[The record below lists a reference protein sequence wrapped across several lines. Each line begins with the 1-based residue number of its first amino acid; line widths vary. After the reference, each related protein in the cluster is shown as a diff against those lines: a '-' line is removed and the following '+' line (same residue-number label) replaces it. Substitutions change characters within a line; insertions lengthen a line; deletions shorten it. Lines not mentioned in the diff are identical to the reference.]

1 MHFNRHRQ
9 WRAIIMVAIP
19 AIQVQRST
27 GRNQFDPF
35 EALRPAS
42 GLAIDTE
49 FGIDIR
55 HAALDGHYLG
65 SIDCRKRETRLTMVG
80 RKVAAVLHIVEC
92 HDRIAARVQRR
103 KQIAAA
109 VAGEAELLIGRA
121 GTRGQDCDTAAK
133 QTNETSSHPRLSPWA
148 ISASGGSQAL
158 LSSAFAGHELLD
170 FVGVLFREIEI
181 GSA

>member
-1 MHFNRHRQ
+1 
-9 WRAIIMVAIP
+9 
-19 AIQVQRST
+19 
-27 GRNQFDPF
+27 
-35 EALRPAS
+35 
-42 GLAIDTE
+42 
-49 FGIDIR
+49 
-55 HAALDGHYLG
+55 
-65 SIDCRKRETRLTMVG
+65 MVG

-133 QTNETSSHPRLSPWA
+133 QTNETSSHPGLSPWA
-148 ISASGGSQAL
+148 ISASGESQAL

-181 GSA
+181 GSADLLEKSRWILRECPGPGTLPERPRHKRCRTGSFIAPWRPAWTKVAA